1 MNFYVNPHS
10 ADGHGTSS
18 RTTIHRAGCASAERY
33 GQTPKWRGP
42 FETFEE
48 AHACAQTTGYPVNC
62 CRKCNPSAA
71 GS

>member
-10 ADGHGTSS
+10 ADRHTPG
-18 RTTIHRAGCASAERY
+18 RTTVHRAGCASAERY

>member
-1 MNFYVNPHS
+1 MNFYVNPRS
-10 ADGHGTSS
+10 ADRRTPV
-18 RTTIHRAGCASAERY
+18 RTTIHRAGCAWVKHTS
-33 GQTPKWRGP
+33 KWRGP